1 MSNKK
6 AKGKR
11 AKTRHKG
18 RRRRAKAT
26 VNKKLRS
33 FRKGSRVMLLID
45 TSIHSAM
52 PPLRY
57 QGMTGTVQ
65 GKRGSVFTVELKEG
79 NLAKY
84 LIVHPAHLSAARE
97 GAKQQEDE
105 KQEELK
111 AAGVMQ

>member
-11 AKTRHKG
+11 AKTRSKA

-33 FRKGSRVMLLID
+33 FRKGSRVMILID

-79 NLAKY
+79 SLSKY
-84 LIVHPAHLSAARE
+84 LIVHPAHLSSVSE
-97 GAKQQEDE
+97 GTKQQDE
-105 KQEELK
+105 EKEELK